1 MALQQ
6 GKSGAEADK
15 FYLPMHAVN
24 MAVMAAMLYWHCYG
38 LWKHLGV
45 ALEPLDNL
53 LMTFYEGGLMNEY
66 KMKAFIILMTFL
78 MTIVRSGGTTKKSWT
93 FIIVLIVLGLAV
105 FLVPFLGNIPF
116 IVTSIAGYI
125 MLIFGFGL
133 LGRKSGALRGANND
147 DQETFEQCDR
157 LIETDDSI
165 NFRTRY
171 KYKGKW
177 HNGWVNVVNPYRA
190 SLIMGLPGAGKS
202 YAIYYPFIDQAIRK
216 GYTAFLYDYKFDD
229 LTQIVYNKWLQYYPG
244 KWKTQPKL
252 GLDGKP
258 LTDAEGHAVTEKVY
272 IPPKDA
278 PQFCILNFD
287 DPRKS
292 MRCNPLNPK
301 YLKDT
306 ADANEV
312 ADIIMKNVNPKGETK
327 EDFFSMSAKVYVAA
341 LVWLLKKY
349 NDGAYCTFPHLIELM
364 GKDYQKVFKILQK
377 DNELATMIRPFASAL
392 EKRALEQLE
401 GQIASATIPLLKFPS
416 PMLYWAL
423 TGDDFELD
431 LNNPDAPKII
441 CMGNNPDRQAIYG
454 TALALYTSRIFKVI
468 NHKYNAAG
476 KRNRKCIILLDE
488 LPTIFIKGLDN
499 LIATAR
505 SNKVAIVLGAQDKS
519 QLVRDYSRDEA
530 TVIFNTV
537 GNIFAGQVNG
547 ETARDLSASF
557 GKEFREQGSET
568 TGGQSDTI
576 TRSFQLQE
584 LLPQSRIE
592 TLSQGEFCGRIA
604 DDAAAPIA
612 KKLFCGKVVVDTK
625 ARSREEERYLKTPEV
640 GLKYFDFEKVERD
653 VRKDAE
659 QESRMFI
666 EEELRTKHQKIKIA
680 DPYYNLPSDLEVDEI
695 VEETWTSMDDAQREA
710 FICKVIEARKEEHM
724 KELIY
729 DNYKN
734 IQGDIDRMFEFY
746 HVDEE
751 DEVEDDGDG
760 GGGDGEGRADVETG
774 NVNDDDF
781 VRENMADDYGVYPNA
796 VEETAEDSVL
806 RATLA
811 SFDALVGDGDP
822 DLVTD
827 TPPEEEWPEE
837 SEL

>member
-1 MALQQ
+1 MSHQ
-6 GKSGAEADK
+6 GLSGKEADK
-15 FYLPMHAVN
+15 MYLPMFITGVLL
-24 MAVMAAMLYWHCYG
+24 MLVMLYWHCYSI
-38 LWKHLGV
+38 WSAAAAKAGV
-45 ALEPLDNL
+45 SLAAIDDMLVRINK
-53 LMTFYEGGLMNEY
+53 GGFFGEY
-66 KMKAFIILMTFL
+66 KMKGVILLIVFL
-78 MTIVRSGGTTKKSWT
+78 HTIVRSGGTTKKSWT
-93 FIIVLIVLGLAV
+93 FILTILAV
-105 FLVPFLGNIPF
+105 GLILFFIPYLGAWPFF
-116 IVTSIAGYI
+116 FTSVVGYI
-125 MLIFGFGL
+125 LLIAGFGL
-133 LGRKSGALRGANND
+133 LGRKARGAKPASND
-147 DQETFEQCDR
+147 NAETFDQCEQ
-157 LIETDDSI
+157 LIETEDSI
-165 NFRTRY
+165 NFKTRY

-190 SLIMGLPGAGKS
+190 SIIMGLPGSGKS
-202 YAIYYPFIDQAIRK
+202 FAIYYPFIDQMVRK
-216 GYTAFLYDYKFDD
+216 GYSLFIYDYKFDD

-244 KWKTQPKL
+244 KWVEEVRKGP
-252 GLDGKP
+252 DGKP
-258 LTDAEGHAVTEKVY
+258 ILKEDGRPVTATTYV
-272 IPPKDA
+272 PPENA

-349 NDGAYCTFPHLIELM
+349 NNGIYCTFPHLIELM
-364 GKDYQKVFKILQK
+364 GKDYQKVFKILQQ

-431 LNNPDAPKII
+431 INNPDAPKII

-476 KRNRKCIILLDE
+476 KRNLKCGVLLDE

-519 QLVRDYSRDEA
+519 QLVRDYSREEA

-557 GKEFREQGSET
+557 GKEFRVQESET
-568 TGGQSDTI
+568 TGGSSDTVN
-576 TRSFQLQE
+576 RSYQLQE

-604 DDAAAPIA
+604 DDFGAPID
-612 KKLFCGKVVVDTK
+612 KKLFCGHVVVDVK
-625 ARSREEERYLKTPEV
+625 ERGREEKAYKKIPYVGERYFN
-640 GLKYFDFEKVERD
+640 FDAVERD
-653 VRKDAE
+653 IRENFEKEALEDLDYLIRE
-659 QESRMFI
+659 EHFRLQQE
-666 EEELRTKHQKIKIA
+666 
-680 DPYYNLPSDLEVDEI
+680 DPYYNYPSDMEIDSLVDERWKAMTD
-695 VEETWTSMDDAQREA
+695 EDRAKYREDL
-710 FICKVIEARKEEHM
+710 IRRRKEAHM
-724 KELIY
+724 HEFIT
-729 DNYKN
+729 DNYEKV
-734 IQGDIDRMFEFY
+734 QKDIDRMFDAY
-746 HVDEE
+746 RDVLDEG
-751 DEVEDDGDG
+751 DEGEG
-760 GGGDGEGRADVETG
+760 GGGDGQASAAAAQPAAKDAAGPQDETEGGDAKS
-774 NVNDDDF
+774 
-781 VRENMADDYGVYPNA
+781 A
-796 VEETAEDSVL
+796 VEEYEGSVDDPEYV
-806 RATLA
+806 A
-811 SFDALVGDGDP
+811 SLI
-822 DLVTD
+822 
-827 TPPEEEWPEE
+827 
-837 SEL
+837 S